1 MKRGTLAAVL
11 SGLVLCVWS
20 ASTLYAQDPVDL
32 GSTFYGIAGD
42 DVIGMGVGYLA
53 SDTYLGLEWYSKDMS
68 QYEDCDESEQS
79 FTIALTPGK
88 ITQVDGKNSYV
99 VHAVLGYYEA
109 DYIDTCSY
117 PSESADDGFD
127 YGLGVFTLIPTQSGL
142 DYMLGLRYTDNSGTG
157 ITFGIS
163 W

>member
-1 MKRGTLAAVL
+1 MRRRVLAFVL
-11 SGLVLCVWS
+11 SGLVFCAWG
-20 ASTLYAQDPVDL
+20 ASTPYAQDPVNL
-32 GSTFYGIAGD
+32 SSNFYGIAGD

-53 SDTYLGLEWYSKDMS
+53 SDTYLGLEWYAKDAS
-68 QYEDCDESEQS
+68 QYGNCDESEQS

-88 ITQVDGKNSYV
+88 ITQVSGKNSYV
-99 VHAVLGYYEA
+99 IHAVLGYYEA
-109 DYIDTCSY
+109 DYIDTCAY

-142 DYMLGLRYTDNSGTG
+142 GYMLGLRHTDKSGTG